1 MVEVNGSSEVHVK
14 FQGLDRVRRF
24 HPSILQK
31 MNKFSINQVVRIR
44 RDESTIREIEKEF
57 GQLQNREDKVA
68 ETIFIYIFIPK
79 S

>member
-1 MVEVNGSSEVHVK
+1 MGLNGSPEVVVK

-24 HPSILQK
+24 HPTILRK

-44 RDESTIREIEKEF
+44 SDEATIREIEKEL
-57 GQLQNREDKVA
+57 GHIQKREDKVA
-68 ETIFIYIFIPK
+68 KFYLNRFIPE